1 MLLIVC
7 TVYPLFSCLLPLI
20 FWNIDTIIINDRTE
34 FEILLHSLSL
44 YYSFNSWNHLTNNI
58 CLVVKIILSRVVMQM
73 CNIKLYDLLC
83 FIQASSMGST
93 VKARTAHS
101 FCSLSHVKN
110 YATLHRSLPE
120 IHGLQGLATRG
131 VIHAILRLCTSN

>member
-7 TVYPLFSCLLPLI
+7 TVYPLFSCLSPLI
-20 FWNIDTIIINDRTE
+20 FWNIDTVIINDSTE
-34 FEILLHSLSL
+34 LEILLHSLSL
-44 YYSFNSWNHLTNNI
+44 YYSFNSGYHLTNNI
-58 CLVVKIILSRVVMQM
+58 CLVVKIIFCRMVMQM

-83 FIQASSMGST
+83 FIQVSSMGSMM
-93 VKARTAHS
+93 KARTTHS
-101 FCSLSHVKN
+101 ICSLSHVKN

-131 VIHAILRLCTSN
+131 DIHAILRLCTSN